1 MPGDRRPIK
10 CLKSKYIAGAAIEK
24 WVAHGRERPG
34 FQPAAT
40 AHAAL
45 VAPAHVPGCIW
56 RRYFTDL
63 YRMWTRSVTDRSL
76 NPLGICE

>member
-10 CLKSKYIAGAAIEK
+10 RLKSKYIAGTAIEK

-45 VAPAHVPGCIW
+45 VAPAHVPGCIGH
-56 RRYFTDL
+56 RYLIDL
-63 YRMWTRSVTDRSL
+63 CRMSTRPVTDHSL
-76 NPLGICE
+76 IC

>member
-10 CLKSKYIAGAAIEK
+10 RLKSKYIAGTAIEK

-45 VAPAHVPGCIW
+45 V
-56 RRYFTDL
+56 L
-63 YRMWTRSVTDRSL
+63 
-76 NPLGICE
+76 